1 VAARQGS
8 IADLSRPGTNR
19 SIEIGGISVAPGE
32 RAIISLPLARL
43 YTNDDLAMPVEVVN
57 GRHAGPCLFV
67 SAAMHGDELNG
78 VEIIRRLLRHSALR
92 RLRGTLLAVPVVNVH
107 GFLHRSRYLPDR
119 RDLNRSFP
127 GSEHGSLAARIARL
141 FMREIVAR
149 STHGIDLHTGAVHRE
164 NLPQVR
170 ADLDDPATLWLA
182 SEFGVPVLINATLR
196 DSSLREAAVE
206 AGIPMLLY
214 EGGEAL
220 RFDEV
225 AIHAGLR
232 GVLNVMRAL
241 GMLPQLKQKHAH
253 GVTPVVAR
261 STTWVRAPES
271 GVFRAA
277 QKLGARVRKGQTLGM
292 ISAPLIDHEC
302 AVIAPVSGIL
312 IGQTHLPLVHEGEA
326 LFHLARFE
334 RNDVVAEQVGALQ
347 ETLAPAMPEDE
358 VI

>member
-1 VAARQGS
+1 M
-8 IADLSRPGTNR
+8 SRPGTNR
-19 SIEIGGISVAPGE
+19 SIEIGGVSVTPGE
-32 RAIISLPLARL
+32 RAIINLPLARL
-43 YTNDDLAMPVEVVN
+43 YTNDDLSMPVEVVN

-67 SAAMHGDELNG
+67 CAAMHGDELNG

-127 GSEHGSLAARIARL
+127 GSEHGSLAGRIARL

-170 ADLDDPATLWLA
+170 ADLDDPPTRWLA

-196 DSSLREAAVE
+196 DNSLREAAVE

-220 RFDEV
+220 RFDEM
-225 AIHAGLR
+225 AIRAGLR

-241 GMLPQLKQKHAH
+241 GMLPQQQKHRHAQT
-253 GVTPVVAR
+253 VTPVVAR
-261 STTWVRAPES
+261 SSTWVRAPES

-277 QKLGARVRKGQTLGM
+277 QKLGARVHKGDTLGV
-292 ISAPLIDHEC
+292 ISAPLMDHEC
-302 AVIAPVSGIL
+302 AVPAPVSGIL

-334 RNDVVAEQVGALQ
+334 RNDEVAEQVEVLQ
-347 ETLAPAMPEDE
+347 ETLAPALPDDE